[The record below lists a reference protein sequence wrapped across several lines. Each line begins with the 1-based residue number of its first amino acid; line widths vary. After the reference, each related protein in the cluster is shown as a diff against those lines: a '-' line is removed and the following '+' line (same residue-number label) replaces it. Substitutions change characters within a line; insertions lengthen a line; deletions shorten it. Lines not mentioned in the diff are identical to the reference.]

1 MEEISAQPLQ
11 LRALGFCGADDS
23 VSPELLILL
32 SQNYPFVEWG
42 ILFRPDLEG
51 TPRYASWNWTTKLC
65 KLVAQATPAP
75 NDKLD
80 SSPSPMRLAAHL
92 CGSRCQDVLDG
103 NSKFVSDLKNLGFGR
118 VQVNATKANNV
129 TINHAMIAE
138 TVLNIRKCMEAVP
151 AIEWILQYNE
161 ETRCI
166 CDGFLLKSEPNMSI
180 LYDSSCGLGIQMK
193 EFPKPVN
200 PDILYGYAGG
210 IGPKTIKEM
219 ISKIHQVS
227 HSTAIWIDME
237 TNLRTKVVCEAGGVQ
252 DIFSIEKCFECIMI
266 ASDYL
271 GIPRLNH
278 H

>member
-1 MEEISAQPLQ
+1 MEKTSAQPLQ

-51 TPRYASWNWTTKLC
+51 TPRYASWDWTTKLC
-65 KLVAQATPAP
+65 HLVAQTPYP
-75 NDKLD
+75 SNDKLNT
-80 SSPSPMRLAAHL
+80 SPSPMRLAAHL

-118 VQVNATKANNV
+118 VQINATKANNV
-129 TINHAMIAE
+129 TINHTMIAE

-151 AIEWILQYNE
+151 TTEWILQYND

-166 CDGFLLKSEPNMSI
+166 CDSFLLKAEPNMSI

-219 ISKIHQVS
+219 LSKIQQIGHGA
-227 HSTAIWIDME
+227 AIWIDME
-237 TNLRTKVVCEAGGVQ
+237 TSLRTKVVGEAGGVQ
-252 DIFSIEKCFECIMI
+252 DVFSIEKCFECIMI
-266 ASDYL
+266 ASDSL
-271 GIPRLNH
+271 GIPRLVH
-278 H
+278 D